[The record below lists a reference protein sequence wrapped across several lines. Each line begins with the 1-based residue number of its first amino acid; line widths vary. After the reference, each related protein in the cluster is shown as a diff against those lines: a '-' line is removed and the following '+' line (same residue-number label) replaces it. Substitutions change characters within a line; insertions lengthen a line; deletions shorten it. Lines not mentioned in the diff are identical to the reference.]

1 MPYTVY
7 DILHAQLLTVR
18 RTSSSLAK
26 RGTRAHAELQGKNF
40 YFEGNAMNHNELF
53 VLRRTTIVL
62 AEFGIQYTRLAA
74 CRPRGQFGELGEL
87 GKL

>member
-1 MPYTVY
+1 
-7 DILHAQLLTVR
+7 
-18 RTSSSLAK
+18 
-26 RGTRAHAELQGKNF
+26 
-40 YFEGNAMNHNELF
+40 MNHNELF